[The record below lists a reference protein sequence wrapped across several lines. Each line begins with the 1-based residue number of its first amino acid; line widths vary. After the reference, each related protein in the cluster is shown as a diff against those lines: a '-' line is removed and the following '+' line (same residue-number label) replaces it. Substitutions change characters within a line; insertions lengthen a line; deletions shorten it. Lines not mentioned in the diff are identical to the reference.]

1 MVLSHLR
8 SPRVVSP
15 AAVGDEIL
23 EHLPAIARKRR
34 LDLGVLLPVL
44 ATLPLDWVDA
54 ERYAEREAEARQLM
68 RGRDEDDWPVVA
80 LALAMA
86 EGGSSV
92 GVWTQDKD
100 LDAAAL
106 ETYTTGRL
114 LDILGAGSDESEQM

>member
-44 ATLPLDWVDA
+44 ATLPLEWLDA
-54 ERYAEREAEARQLM
+54 ERYAGQETEARQLM

-114 LDILGAGSDESEQM
+114 LDILAAGTDVFQ